1 MSDPILLALLRQL
14 MRRDVLSD
22 MDVQAM
28 AADLER
34 AGLEAEAHSI
44 NVAWIEAC
52 ALGMDLDG
60 GNEEA

>member
-1 MSDPILLALLRQL
+1 
-14 MRRDVLSD
+14 
-22 MDVQAM
+22 M